1 MPGPHPRVVRTE
13 CVIAIDA
20 ADVRKTKINHVND
33 LLHSGDNKLFK
44 ACLCVWTLRH
54 NMCFERH
61 KAGVIELAMGRLSEL
76 DGVICDE
83 EEAGN
88 SGDQKGSKGGTK
100 PR

>member
-1 MPGPHPRVVRTE
+1 MPGRHPRVVRTE

-61 KAGVIELAMGRLSEL
+61 KAGVIELAIGRLSEL